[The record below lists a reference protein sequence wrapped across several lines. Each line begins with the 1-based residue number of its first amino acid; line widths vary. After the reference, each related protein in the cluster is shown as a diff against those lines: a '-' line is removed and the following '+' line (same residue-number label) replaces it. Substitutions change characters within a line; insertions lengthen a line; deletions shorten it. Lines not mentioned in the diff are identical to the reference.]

1 MPSRKL
7 RRNLLALFA
16 MLLWVGL
23 VLYPDPRVFTT
34 SVGRLIRP
42 PIDAQAVR
50 GLAATLPNDPHAIE
64 RFSMG
69 YVRYAS
75 AWDVYHQ
82 PWYFPT
88 VKEVLRDRAGD
99 CQAQA
104 LLMASLMKAK
114 GLPFTLRYSFDHV
127 WVDYPGRQ
135 VTSTLTDPGTAF
147 VSGGG
152 KGWFASLPDKF
163 PIRDIVDQRVAFHW
177 YPMPA
182 DRKGALLVGVM
193 ALFLAGGFL
202 PSRLLRLPGRDR
214 SPRPRDL
221 ETSRS

>member
-1 MPSRKL
+1 MPSRRL
-7 RRNLLALFA
+7 RRNLLALLA
-16 MLLWVGL
+16 MLVWVGL
-23 VLYPDPRVFTT
+23 VLYPDPRVFVT

-42 PIDAQAVR
+42 PIDAEAVR
-50 GLAATLPNDPHAIE
+50 GLAATLPADPHAIE
-64 RFSMG
+64 RFSTD

-88 VKEVLRDRAGD
+88 VKEVLAGRAGD

-104 LLMASLMKAK
+104 LLTASLMKAK

-135 VTSTLTDPGTAF
+135 VSSVLTDPGTAF
-147 VSGGG
+147 LSGGG
-152 KGWFASLPDKF
+152 KGWFASLPDKL
-163 PIRDIVDQRVAFHW
+163 PIRDIVDQRLAFHW
-177 YPMPA
+177 FPMPA
-182 DRKGALLVGVM
+182 DRKGALLAGVLI
-193 ALFLAGGFL
+193 LFTGGGFL
-202 PSRLLRLPGRDR
+202 PSRLLRLPGRGR
-214 SPRPRDL
+214 EPRPQDL